1 MWLESNT
8 GYRRPDMYI
17 PVLDHGFVRLVE
29 TMGDDSSIVQAARVS
44 TGAGTKTPAEDK
56 RLIRY
61 LYSNKHTTPFE
72 MCEIKLHCK
81 MPIFVARQW
90 VRHRTANVNEMSG
103 RYRELPAEYYVPTP
117 EAVRAQ
123 SMINKQGSGSTLSA
137 HDAELFIAQHTY
149 SCAQAFTVYGR
160 AINAGV
166 ARELARI
173 MLPVATYT
181 EWYWKIDLH
190 NLLHFLRLRMDE
202 HAQWEIRQYADAIAS
217 IVSEWVPWTWEV
229 FSETRIERG

>member
-1 MWLESNT
+1 MNIS
-8 GYRRPDMYI
+8 
-17 PVLDHGFVRLVE
+17 VLDHGFVRLVE
-29 TMGDDSSIVQAARVS
+29 TMGDDNSIVQAARVS
-44 TGAGTKTPAEDK
+44 TGAGIKTPAEDR

-61 LYSNKHTTPFE
+61 LYTNKHTTPFE

-90 VRHRTANVNEMSG
+90 IRHRTANVNEMSG
-103 RYRELPAEYYVPTP
+103 RYRELPEEYYIPTP
-117 EAVRAQ
+117 DAVLAQ
-123 SMINKQGSGSTLSA
+123 SKTNKQGRDEPLNKTIVDFFIEGHRQACQRGFSVYSTA
-137 HDAELFIAQHTY
+137 IEL
-149 SCAQAFTVYGR
+149 
-160 AINAGV
+160 GV

-202 HAQWEIRQYADAIAS
+202 HAQWEIRQYAYAIAS
-217 IVSEWVPWTWEV
+217 IVSAWVPWTWEV
-229 FSETRIERG
+229 FNETLVERG